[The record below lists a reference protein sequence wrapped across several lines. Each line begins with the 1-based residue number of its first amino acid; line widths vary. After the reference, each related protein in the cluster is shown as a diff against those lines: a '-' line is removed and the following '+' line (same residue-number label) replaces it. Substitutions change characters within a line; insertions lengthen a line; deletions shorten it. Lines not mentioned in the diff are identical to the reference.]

1 MQERRVRQGTHQ
13 RSLSPAL
20 RHLTYSSNNTRWWT
34 QRMYPSTMPTSSLL
48 SLFSIQ
54 FLSFRRTS
62 PFHKAYRCLQPH
74 PRTPILL
81 THTSPPLQV
90 LAASGLVKRDLFSLP
105 NPFAVITTDGTDLR
119 QTTVFKRT
127 LTPYWNETFELL
139 RALSLPLFFLTPSFS
154 LQLCQRFLKNLNS
167 SL

>member
-81 THTSPPLQV
+81 THTSPPPPSSTRCQRPRQ
-90 LAASGLVKRDLFSLP
+90 ARPLFSPKSLRSHHDRRHRP
-105 NPFAVITTDGTDLR
+105 PPDDSVQENLNPLLERNLR
-119 QTTVFKRT
+119 TVACLIASSLFSDS
-127 LTPYWNETFELL
+127 LILSP
-139 RALSLPLFFLTPSFS
+139 ALSEIPQKS
-154 LQLCQRFLKNLNS
+154 
-167 SL
+167 